1 MRDLSRA
8 GSQEDGAALQE
19 GWGLGRPRR
28 PAAPRNLDAFHLA
41 SAAAEAARPRG
52 LSTAPSRGGRGRRA
66 RTAAAP
72 DHPHLPAPRAPRPW
86 LGPAGRTRLAGAGE
100 RVQALARSPP
110 QCSRPA
116 PQREP
121 TARAAIRGGICPWQ
135 LRPRSGWPPSL
146 AGSHLRSAL
155 KNRTLDVRS
164 SPYRDPEATEA
175 SSPPPRGFYTNRN

>member
-72 DHPHLPAPRAPRPW
+72 DHPHLPAPRAPGSDPQ
-86 LGPAGRTRLAGAGE
+86 A
-100 RVQALARSPP
+100 ALAWRAQEKGFRRSPGP
-110 QCSRPA
+110 HLNVA
-116 PQREP
+116 GQR
-121 TARAAIRGGICPWQ
+121 
-135 LRPRSGWPPSL
+135 RSGS
-146 AGSHLRSAL
+146 RQ
-155 KNRTLDVRS
+155 
-164 SPYRDPEATEA
+164 PEQQ
-175 SSPPPRGFYTNRN
+175 